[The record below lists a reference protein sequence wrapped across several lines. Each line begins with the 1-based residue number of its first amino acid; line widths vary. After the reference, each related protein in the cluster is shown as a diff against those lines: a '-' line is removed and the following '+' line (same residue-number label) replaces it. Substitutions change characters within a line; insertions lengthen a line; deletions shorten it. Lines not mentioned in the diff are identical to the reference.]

1 MMKLVGSLLILT
13 GGGLLRRARLRA
25 DRRRRRALTDLA
37 SALNAM
43 CEEVRMART
52 PMPELLRRQAEGCG
66 VDVGA
71 FLRSAAAASAGE
83 EGLAGGW
90 ARGVPDLP
98 LDEPERELLLGL
110 DLRGDEEQVCGALS
124 RVGLWLS
131 RRAEE
136 KERNRLEVTKRT
148 TALCFSGAVLL
159 VILLI

>member
-1 MMKLVGSLLILT
+1 MMKLMGSLLILT
-13 GGGLLRRARLRA
+13 GGGLLRQTRLRA
-25 DRRRRRALTDLA
+25 DRRRKQALTDLA
-37 SALNAM
+37 AALSAM
-43 CEEVRMART
+43 SGEIRMART
-52 PMPELLRRQAEGCG
+52 PMPELLRRQAEACG
-66 VDVGA
+66 ADVGA

-110 DLRGDEEQVCGALS
+110 DLRGDEEQVCKALS
-124 RVGLWLS
+124 LVSLRLG

-136 KERNRLEVTKRT
+136 QERKRPEETKRT
-148 TALCFSGAVLL
+148 TALCFSGAALL